1 MSLTILAFICAM
13 LAAGFFGNTL
23 LSLALGAIAVTLCFM
38 QKGKEKE
45 HERMRSASLIVA
57 IAAMI
62 ASTAFGVLSIYNTWQ
77 NIQAEKAAYQQQLD
91 YYNQMY
97 GGGTDEDGGYVVTPE
112 DAEVSEDAGD
122 VKTDAAEE
130 DAAEEPAEDAAG
142 TAAE

>member
-23 LSLALGAIAVTLCFM
+23 LSLALGAIAVTFCFM

-45 HERMRSASLIVA
+45 YERMRSASLIVA

-77 NIQAEKAAYQQQLD
+77 NIQAEQAAYQQQLE

-97 GGGTDEDGGYVVTPE
+97 GEGSGTDEDGGYVVTPE
-112 DAEVSEDAGD
+112 DSEGDGEDAGEPAD
-122 VKTDAAEE
+122 GAAGDAAENVTE
-130 DAAEEPAEDAAG
+130 
-142 TAAE
+142 